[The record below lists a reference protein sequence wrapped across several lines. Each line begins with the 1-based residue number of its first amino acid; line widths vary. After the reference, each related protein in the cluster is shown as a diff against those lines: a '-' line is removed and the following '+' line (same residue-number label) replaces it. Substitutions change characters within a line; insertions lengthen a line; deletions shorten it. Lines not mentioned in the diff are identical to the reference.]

1 MAKRQQIAVTQRVRA
16 ALRTLPAILLLLMV
30 SGCKEPIYHQLSERE
45 ANDVL
50 LTLLKGG
57 VEAEKKDDGEKHY
70 SVLVDD
76 AKMALAIELLKANAQ
91 PEEAHSSM
99 GELFAR
105 NQLIATPTEERV
117 RFIYGVEQALSTTLS
132 KIDGVLVAR
141 VHIVLPANDPLATEM
156 KPASASVFI
165 KHRPDVNMQVAMP
178 AVKDMVVRSVEGL
191 TPDRVAVTLFPASAT
206 SSNPNQVPITR
217 FFGALVA
224 SSSTTTLWVLMGIP
238 WAIALMLLV
247 LLMKATQVRRLMAAY
262 LKKRTP
268 KKAFVA
274 NDDEGDFSV
283 NTR

>member
-1 MAKRQQIAVTQRVRA
+1 MVKHITSGQRLRV
-16 ALRTLPAILLLLMV
+16 ALRALPAILLILLA

-45 ANDVL
+45 ANDML

-57 VEAEKKDDGEKHY
+57 VEADKKDDGEKRY

-91 PEEAHSSM
+91 PEEDYRSM

-117 RFIYGVEQALSTTLS
+117 RFIFGMEQGLSATLS

-141 VHIVLPANDPLATEM
+141 VHIVLPANDPLASEL

-224 SSSTTTLWVLMGIP
+224 SSSTSTLWVLMGIP
-238 WAIALMLLV
+238 WAIVLV
-247 LLMKATQVRRLMAAY
+247 LSLLLMKAAHVRQFMAGY
-262 LKKRTP
+262 LKKHTP
-268 KKAFVA
+268 KNAFVSR
-274 NDDEGDFSV
+274 DDEVDFSG
-283 NTR
+283 NAR